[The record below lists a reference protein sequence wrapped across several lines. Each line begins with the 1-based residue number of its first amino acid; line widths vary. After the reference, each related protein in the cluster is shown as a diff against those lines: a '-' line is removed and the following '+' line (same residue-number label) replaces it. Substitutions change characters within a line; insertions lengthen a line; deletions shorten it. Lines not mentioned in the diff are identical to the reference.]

1 MVPVGQG
8 MVPVGQGMVP
18 ASQGGMGV
26 QHGVQ
31 AAGGDMGMS
40 AGAKR
45 QREEAEEAQER
56 RKRQMEREAM
66 PRQDKMDLHILRIYR
81 TCAMRSQDKVQK
93 ERKKGDVA
101 LDPRREPD
109 PNVLAMIRQACEI
122 RLRQVCSFFRTR
134 AHKYVRICALTHA
147 QTHSAEDTRTH
158 PLEHLSA

>member
-1 MVPVGQG
+1 
-8 MVPVGQGMVP
+8 MVP
-18 ASQGGMGV
+18 AAQVAMGV

-31 AAGGDMGMS
+31 AAGGDVGMS

-66 PRQDKMDLHILRIYR
+66 PRQDQMDSHILRIYR
-81 TCAMRSQDKVQK
+81 TCALRSQEKVQK

-109 PNVLAMIRQACEI
+109 PSVLAMIRQACEI
-122 RLRQVCSFFRTR
+122 RLRQVCSCFRTR
-134 AHKYVRICALTHA
+134 AHKCLRICALTHA
-147 QTHSAEDTRTH
+147 KMY
-158 PLEHLSA
+158 